1 MRKIDIQQNSKEIG
15 NNGEK
20 YKMSLDILSS
30 LKSIPGKI
38 IKLQSDNFHSKN
50 ENFNKDKS
58 LNDTEEKLSTFNTL
72 SKNMLSN
79 ESYYINTL
87 GELYSQNLPHKKYL
101 NNNQPQLGQYTQNYF
116 NQNSLKTFPNVLF
129 SNHNHMI
136 YLYKTLN
143 SVCLIKS
150 NNCFKEFKFNP
161 SNYIF
166 NKVSIPVRKVP
177 ITQIPIDVFSK
188 DDDNKGIT
196 QKKNINLFNIENNNK
211 NKTNIINNDVTKNN
225 NGLLNKKRNRTESN
239 SIYFLVKKEPK
250 KPVVHLSFKPNM
262 FNVYKKSKYVFRKRK
277 KRIKKNLNL
286 NRIKIDC
293 SHHGCESIFKTKKQL
308 AFHHYKMSI
317 ECHYDT
323 ITLLKMIYSVKKLL
337 LKHVKKNNEIN
348 NNNICEK
355 YSLLYKETMDTIPFE
370 EYIETIAGFNLEDKI
385 PYNNII

>member
-72 SKNMLSN
+72 STNMLSN

-87 GELYSQNLPHKKYL
+87 GELYSQNLPHKKYP

-116 NQNSLKTFPNVLF
+116 NQNSLKPFPNVLF

-136 YLYKTLN
+136 YPYKTLN

-211 NKTNIINNDVTKNN
+211 NKINIINNDVTKNN
-225 NGLLNKKRNRTESN
+225 NSLLNKKRNRTESN
-239 SIYFLVKKEPK
+239 NIYFLVKKEPK

-286 NRIKIDC
+286 NRIKINC

-323 ITLLKMIYSVKKLL
+323 ISLLKLIASVKKLL
-337 LKHVKKNNEIN
+337 LKKTKNTKKIN
-348 NNNICEK
+348 VNNIWEK
-355 YSLLYKETMDTIPFE
+355 YSLLYKETMNNMPLE
-370 EYIETIAGFNLEDKI
+370 EYIETIVGFNLED
-385 PYNNII
+385 